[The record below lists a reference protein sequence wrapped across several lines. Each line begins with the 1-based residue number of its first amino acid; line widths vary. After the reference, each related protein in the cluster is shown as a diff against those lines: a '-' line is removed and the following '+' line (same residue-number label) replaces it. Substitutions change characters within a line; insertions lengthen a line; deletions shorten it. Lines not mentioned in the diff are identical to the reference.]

1 MTDHDF
7 TQVKYWFDLGIK
19 AVIGVVVSIVGMDYR
34 AVKNSLQE
42 LEVSKYHLQA
52 EVQVLKTE
60 LNYIK
65 IALEKIDRKLDKVVS
80 N

>member
-1 MTDHDF
+1 LTDHDF

>member
-1 MTDHDF
+1 MSDHDF
-7 TQVKYWFDLGIK
+7 TQLKYWFDLGIK

>member
-1 MTDHDF
+1 LSDHDF
-7 TQVKYWFDLGIK
+7 TQLKYWFDLGIK

>member
-60 LNYIK
+60 LTYIK

>member
-1 MTDHDF
+1 LTDHDF

-60 LNYIK
+60 LTYIK

>member
-1 MTDHDF
+1 LSDHDF
-7 TQVKYWFDLGIK
+7 TQLKYWFDLGIK

-60 LNYIK
+60 LNYI
-65 IALEKIDRKLDKVVS
+65 IFALEKIDRKLDKVVS

>member
-1 MTDHDF
+1 LSDHDF
-7 TQVKYWFDLGIK
+7 TQLKYWFDLGIK

-60 LNYIK
+60 LTYIK

>member
-1 MTDHDF
+1 MSDHDF
-7 TQVKYWFDLGIK
+7 TQLKYWFDLGIK

-60 LNYIK
+60 LTYIK

>member
-1 MTDHDF
+1 MSDHDF
-7 TQVKYWFDLGIK
+7 TQLKYWFDLGIK

-65 IALEKIDRKLDKVVS
+65 IALEKIDRKLDKVV
-80 N
+80 NN